1 MSAQLLPKL
10 IAVAGFAVIA
20 AVIIITRRAWVPG
33 IGHAVPSLWRIAKIT
48 VAEARRRRVLQVAIV
63 LVVLV
68 FMSMNF
74 FSYLSPE
81 EQSRM
86 LISGG
91 LSAITVFGILLAIF
105 VAAFLIPGEI
115 DKRTIYA
122 VLSKPVRRFEF
133 VLGKYVGA
141 LIIIGALVA
150 IMTVVLVAVL
160 LIQDALVKDLPD
172 SVFDPNIRAVVFASV
187 MNYCSLCVLT
197 AIIIFISS
205 ISSTTM
211 TVIGALIVWAVGS
224 MQSTLHDLAEHA
236 VGLSRATL
244 LILYHV
250 VPKLENFDFR
260 HEASNL
266 IPIHMLS
273 AWNQILHG
281 LGYVVVVLILAA
293 IFFNDRQV

>member
-1 MSAQLLPKL
+1 VSAQLLTRL
-10 IAVAGFAVIA
+10 IAVAGLAIIA
-20 AVIIITRRAWVPG
+20 AVIIITRRAWVSG
-33 IGHAVPSLWRIAKIT
+33 IGHAVPSIWRIAKIT

-63 LVVLV
+63 LVVMV

-133 VLGKYVGA
+133 LLGKYVGA

-160 LIQDALVKDLPD
+160 LIQDALIEDLPD

-187 MNYCSLCVLT
+187 MSYCSLCVLT

-205 ISSTTM
+205 VSSTTM
-211 TVIGALIVWAVGS
+211 TVISALIVWAVGS
-224 MQSTLHDLAEHA
+224 MQSTLHDLAENA
-236 VGLSRATL
+236 VGFSRATL

-250 VPKLENFDFR
+250 VPKLDHFDFR
-260 HEASNL
+260 PEASNL
-266 IPIHMLS
+266 IPINMLI
-273 AWNQILHG
+273 AWDAIWQGIL
-281 LGYVVVVLILAA
+281 YSVVALILAA
-293 IFFNDRQV
+293 IFFSDRQV

>member
-1 MSAQLLPKL
+1 MSTDLLTKL
-10 IAVAGFAVIA
+10 IAVAGLAIIA
-20 AVIIITRRAWVPG
+20 AVIIITRRAWVRG
-33 IGHAVPSLWRIAKIT
+33 IGHAVPSIWRIAKIT
-48 VAEARRRRVLQVAIV
+48 VSEARRRRVLRVAII
-63 LVVLV
+63 LVILI

-91 LSAITVFGILLAIF
+91 LSAMTVFGILLAIF

-115 DKRTIYA
+115 DRRTIYA

-141 LIIIGALVA
+141 LIIIGVLIA
-150 IMTVVLVAVL
+150 IMTLVLVAVL
-160 LIQDALVKDLPD
+160 LIQDAILEDLPD
-172 SVFDPNIRAVVFASV
+172 SVFDPNIRAVLFASF

-197 AIIIFISS
+197 AIIIFISTV
-205 ISSTTM
+205 SSTTM
-211 TVIGALIVWAVGS
+211 AVIGALIVWAVGS
-224 MQSTLHDLAEHA
+224 MQSILHDLAEHA
-236 VGLSRATL
+236 VGFSRAML
-244 LILYHV
+244 LVLYHV

-260 HEASNL
+260 HEATNL
-266 IPIHMLS
+266 IPINMLS
-273 AWNQILHG
+273 AWNEILHG
-281 LGYVVVVLILAA
+281 IGYVVVVLILAA

>member
-1 MSAQLLPKL
+1 MSAELLPKL
-10 IAVAGFAVIA
+10 IAIAGLAIIA
-20 AVIIITRRAWVPG
+20 AVIIITRRVWVPG
-33 IGHAVPSLWRIAKIT
+33 IGHAVPSVWRIANIT
-48 VAEARRRRVLQVAIV
+48 VAEARRRRVLQVAII

-91 LSAITVFGILLAIF
+91 LSAMTVFGILLAIF

-115 DKRTIYA
+115 DRRTIYA

-133 VLGKYVGA
+133 VLGKYLGA
-141 LIIIGALVA
+141 LIILGALIA

-172 SVFDPNIRAVVFASV
+172 SVFDPNIRAVVFASF
-187 MNYCSLCVLT
+187 MSYCSLCVLT
-197 AIIIFISS
+197 AIIIFIST

-211 TVIGALIVWAVGS
+211 SVIGALIVWAVGS

-236 VGLSRATL
+236 VGFSRATL
-244 LILYHV
+244 LLLYNV

-266 IPIHMLS
+266 IPINMLS
-273 AWNQILHG
+273 AWNEILHG
-281 LGYVVVVLILAA
+281 LGYAVVVLILAA